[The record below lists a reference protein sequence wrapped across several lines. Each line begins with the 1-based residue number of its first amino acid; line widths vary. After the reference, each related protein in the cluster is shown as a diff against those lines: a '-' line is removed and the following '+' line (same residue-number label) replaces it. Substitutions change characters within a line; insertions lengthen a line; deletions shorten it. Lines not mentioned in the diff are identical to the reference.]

1 MLSSHTT
8 TVAILGALI
17 KVQSYFNMDPDLIQ
31 SIKRWV
37 QLRQEDDGSFTPLS
51 ADIKLN
57 NQITNNKAN
66 ISDNLKRLEHVM
78 EITAETVI
86 TLFEIGI
93 ESDNDADTIQK
104 AKVFL
109 ENGLPNVESSG
120 ALAAVTLALVLIR
133 SATATW
139 AVEKL
144 RNASTTEDGEFGW
157 PHFVPKRDAA
167 DWLYESESGR
177 TLKEPLIG
185 IYLKN
190 FKTAHHT
197 LFNFFFS
204 SNNGGLQS
212 VNLRVINVLFNRRFE
227 IR

>member
-1 MLSSHTT
+1 MDNSFSEHQMLSSHKT
-8 TVAILGALI
+8 TVDILDALI
-17 KVQSYFNMDPDLIQ
+17 KVQSYFNMDPELIQ

-57 NQITNNKAN
+57 NPIDEYDTTDGDDKSSNNNKTNN
-66 ISDNLKRLEHVM
+66 LQRLEHVM

-86 TLFEIGI
+86 TLYEIGI
-93 ESDNDADTIQK
+93 ETDADADTIQK

-177 TLKEPLIG
+177 TLKEPLTGKYMSIC
-185 IYLKN
+185 
-190 FKTAHHT
+190 T
-197 LFNFFFS
+197 S
-204 SNNGGLQS
+204 
-212 VNLRVINVLFNRRFE
+212 
-227 IR
+227 